1 MTLTLLMTFG
11 HMQRINKLKYVKL
24 SFFSYDLDL
33 DPMTLILKF
42 DLDMVKMDLHTK
54 NKVSMSRGS
63 KVIA

>member
-11 HMQRINKLKYVKL
+11 HIQRINKLKKVKL

-33 DPMTLILKF
+33 DPMTLLLKL
-42 DLDMVKMDLHTK
+42 DLDKVKKYLHTK